1 MEDARDAKDA
11 LAAAGKVVD
20 DREVL
25 LIVFLILRNFEITPF
40 SHPDQS

>member
-25 LIVFLILRNFEITPF
+25 NFFESDMITF
-40 SHPDQS
+40 

>member
-25 LIVFLILRNFEITPF
+25 LFFESDNLLKI
-40 SHPDQS
+40 HHNL

>member
-25 LIVFLILRNFEITPF
+25 LIVFLILRKFEIIPF